1 MGKYLLRR
9 LVALIAIV
17 FVVSFGASML
27 IHLLPGSPAAAVL
40 GLGYNQQTAAA
51 FNHQFGLDRP
61 LWEQYFVWINNILHG
76 HLGISFTSHVAVWN
90 TIKSALPI
98 DLELIVISQVLAVAL
113 AVPLAM
119 KAARRPDSLID
130 RVLSASS
137 FGMLSIPPFVLIL
150 LLVLLVAIK
159 WGVPHTGPGAFVF
172 INENFVVNVTS
183 LALPSIVL
191 ALTSFVS
198 YFRVLRADL
207 IATLQEEFITMARSK
222 GLKQSRIF
230 WRHAFRPSSVA
241 LLGAM
246 GVQIGGLLA
255 GGFVIESLMAIPGIG
270 FQLVSAIT
278 QSDYVLVQAIVLI
291 VSVFVVLIN
300 FLFDFII
307 TLIDPRISRD

>member
-1 MGKYLLRR
+1 M
-9 LVALIAIV
+9 
-17 FVVSFGASML
+17 
-27 IHLLPGSPAAAVL
+27 
-40 GLGYNQQTAAA
+40 
-51 FNHQFGLDRP
+51 
-61 LWEQYFVWINNILHG
+61 
-76 HLGISFTSHVAVWN
+76 
-90 TIKSALPI
+90 
-98 DLELIVISQVLAVAL
+98 
-113 AVPLAM
+113 
-119 KAARRPDSLID
+119 
-130 RVLSASS
+130 
-137 FGMLSIPPFVLIL
+137 
-150 LLVLLVAIK
+150 
-159 WGVPHTGPGAFVF
+159 
-172 INENFVVNVTS
+172 
-183 LALPSIVL
+183 
-191 ALTSFVS
+191 S